1 MQRGKERLNAKR
13 LSLIFP
19 QKAPSVKV
27 HHKDCA
33 PFESAYITTLGV
45 QHLMTTHSQR
55 KQLVSLLAAA
65 VMPMIVGLANPNAVR
80 GDDALT
86 TSKIE
91 FRIADDEPFD
101 GSRKMVTLGS
111 EQEIHVGQ
119 EVILN
124 HEEVTHAAVISTEQ
138 GLSLIHI

>member
-1 MQRGKERLNAKR
+1 
-13 LSLIFP
+13 
-19 QKAPSVKV
+19 
-27 HHKDCA
+27 
-33 PFESAYITTLGV
+33 
-45 QHLMTTHSQR
+45 MTTHSQR
-55 KQLVSLLAAA
+55 KQLASLLAAA

-101 GSRKMVTLGS
+101 GSRKMATLGS

-124 HEEVTHAAVISTEQ
+124 HEEVTHASVISTEQ
-138 GLSLIHI
+138 GRPAISTQFSERGTQKLRETTGVAVVAVVGGQ